1 MAAVENGMAVPQ
13 RITHKIIIKL
23 GISEIRGVYPELKAG
38 TPIPIIT
45 LFTRAKMWK
54 QPKCPLIDEGLSSLW
69 YTYNDLLFSLERE
82 GSSDPCCNTGEPCL
96 TSYSVK

>member
-54 QPKCPLIDEGLSSLW
+54 QPKCPWADEWISKMWSIHTVEYYSAFKRREILEFPSWLS
-69 YTYNDLLFSLERE
+69 
-82 GSSDPCCNTGEPCL
+82 G
-96 TSYSVK
+96 